1 MIEFAYILFA
11 YLSTLTTYTMD
22 LTGLSFDCV
31 VLDPGSLAL
40 CLVTAT

>member
-1 MIEFAYILFA
+1 MTEFLFELIA

>member
-1 MIEFAYILFA
+1 MTEFLSELIAH
-11 YLSTLTTYTMD
+11 LSTLTFYTMD

-31 VLDPGSLAL
+31 VLVANSSAL